1 MPLQDHFHPPLK
13 TSRPWEGFHSS
24 WAAIIAH
31 QLNADLLPK
40 SYVALAQVRRGTAVE
55 IDVATV
61 QEGNATVTMPTVG
74 VWSAAEPTWTVPVV
88 WEELRDLFE
97 VRILNVEGQPRLAAA
112 VELVSPANKDR
123 PAHRQSFAGKCAGYL
138 RQGISV
144 VIVDVVTERQDSLH
158 RELVELLELNG
169 SAPFDA
175 PLYAVAYRTAEQG
188 DTNRLEIWAETLA
201 IGGMLP
207 TLPLWLTP
215 ELAIPL
221 DLETAYRETCRS
233 LRIA

>member
-1 MPLQDHFHPPLK
+1 MPLHDHFHSPLK

-31 QLNADLLPK
+31 QLNAALLPK
-40 SYVALAQVRRGTAVE
+40 NYVALAQVRRGTAVE
-55 IDVATV
+55 IDVATI
-61 QEGNATVTMPTVG
+61 QEGNTATTMPTVG
-74 VWSAAEPTWTVPVV
+74 VWSATQPTRIVPVA

-97 VRILNVEGQPRLAAA
+97 VRIFNVEGQPRLAAA

-138 RQGISV
+138 RQGISI

-169 SAPFDA
+169 SAPFVA

-188 DTNRLEIWAETLA
+188 EKNRLEIWAEALA
-201 IGGMLP
+201 LGGALP

-215 ELAIPL
+215 DLAIPL
-221 DLETAYRETCRS
+221 NLETTYRETCRS
-233 LRIA
+233 LRMD